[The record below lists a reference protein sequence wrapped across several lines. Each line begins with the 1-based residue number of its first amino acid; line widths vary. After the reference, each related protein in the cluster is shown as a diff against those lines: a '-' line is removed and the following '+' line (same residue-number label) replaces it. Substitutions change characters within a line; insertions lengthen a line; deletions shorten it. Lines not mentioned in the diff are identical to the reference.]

1 MFALMITATSPLLLA
16 QQDRGGKG
24 AEVIPVSAS
33 RSAVLVGV
41 NDYEKCSDLKY
52 CKADV
57 TALRDQ
63 LIKIGFDKR
72 DIAVLTDGADIRP
85 NRRNIVEQLDV
96 ALKVA
101 EGTDLIVVALS
112 GHGAKIGGKSY
123 FCPADARPDD
133 PDGTMILI
141 EDLYAKLEKCP
152 ARLKIVFVDAC
163 RNKFLPAE
171 SKPLA
176 EQEKSI
182 DGFAKSL
189 ADGDVP
195 KGVVLLASCTSGEQS
210 WEDGDFGHGVFM
222 HFVLEGLKGNADRTE
237 GNKDDW
243 VSLFELCDYVGSQTK
258 RHVRRTRRAAQR
270 PYYHTSLDLPDFR
283 LTRVLDIGPP
293 KDFTN
298 SIGMKLKLI
307 PAGEFQMGSPA
318 DKEDRDDE
326 HQHPVRITKPFYVGV
341 TEVTQGQWEAVMGT
355 RPWSDEEYVKDG
367 PDYAA
372 SYVSWEDARE
382 FCERLSKREGK
393 TYRLPTE
400 AEWEYSCRGG
410 TTTAYHFGDDASRLD
425 EYAWFDDNA
434 YDVDEKYAHRVGQ
447 KKANP
452 FGLHDMHGNVWE
464 WCADWYES
472 DYYKASPVDDPTGPS
487 TASDRVYRGGSWSFS
502 ARFCRSAD
510 RSWNARSRRGS
521 YLGFRVAL
529 VPSSE

>member
-1 MFALMITATSPLLLA
+1 MFALMITGTSPLLLA

-24 AEVIPVSAS
+24 AEVIPVTAS

-52 CKADV
+52 CKDDV

-63 LIKIGFDKR
+63 LIEIGFDKR

-101 EGTDLIVVALS
+101 GETDLIVVALS

-123 FCPADARPDD
+123 FCPADARPND
-133 PDGTMILI
+133 PEGTMILI
-141 EDLYAKLEKCP
+141 EDLYAQLEKCP
-152 ARLKIVFVDAC
+152 ARLKMVFVDAC

-182 DGFAKSL
+182 NGFAKSL

-195 KGVVLLASCTSGEQS
+195 KGVALLASCTSGEQS

-222 HFVLEGLKGNADRTE
+222 HFVLEGLKGKADRTE

-307 PAGEFQMGSPA
+307 PAGEFQMGDPA
-318 DKEDRDDE
+318 DEEDRDVGE
-326 HQHPVRITKPFYVGV
+326 HQHAVRVTKPFYLGR
-341 TEVTQGQWEAVMGT
+341 TEVTQDQWRAVMET
-355 RPWSDEEYVKDG
+355 RPWSDKVSVKEG

-372 SYVSWEDARE
+372 SYVSWDAARE
-382 FCERLSKREGK
+382 FCELLSKREGK

-410 TTTAYHFGDDASRLD
+410 TTTAYHFGDNASRLG
-425 EYAWFDDNA
+425 EYAWFDENA
-434 YDVDEKYAHRVGQ
+434 YDVDEQYAHRVGQ

-452 FGLHDMHGNVWE
+452 FGLHDMHGNVYE
-464 WCADWYES
+464 WCSDWYGNYPS
-472 DYYKASPVDDPTGPS
+472 GSVTDPTGPS
-487 TASDRVYRGGSWSFS
+487 TASYRVFRGG
-502 ARFCRSAD
+502 CC
-510 RSWNARSRRGS
+510 
-521 YLGFRVAL
+521 LGA
-529 VPSSE
+529 